1 MKTYLKLLEDI
12 ELVSGVQRT
21 TRGDM
26 AAASEAFHDSYGP
39 KPKNLGKIHKNYSI
53 HSRDGNFFITHDK
66 TKKVVGH
73 IADDGRSSKSKTIG
87 VGMVLI
93 DKNHTKKKIGHS
105 IAVAAYKHLH
115 KKGYTIH
122 SGTEQSAGGAAVWR
136 ELMKDKATSKH
147 VHAMHKD
154 DWPLSRAKSL
164 GQASKL
170 HTGDIW
176 TSGSGE
182 TRRMATKKGIRMHK
196 YGTPESE
203 KAYGTTLVL
212 KAKK

>member
-21 TRGDM
+21 TRDDM
-26 AAASEAFHDSYGP
+26 AAASEAFHDPHGP
-39 KPKNLGKIHKNYSI
+39 KPKNLGKIHKDYSI
-53 HSRDGNFFITHDK
+53 HRRDGNFFITHDK

-73 IADDGRSSKSKTIG
+73 IADDATRTGKNIG
-87 VGMVLI
+87 VGMVLVHR
-93 DKNHTKKKIGHS
+93 DHTKKKIGHS
-105 IAVAAYKHLH
+105 IAAAAYKHLH

-122 SGTEQSAGGAAVWR
+122 SGTEQSAGGAAIWR